1 MSKLY
6 PPTIDTPLAAF
17 YDASALTIP
26 IIDNKTVSKSEI
38 GGYKIKIKHVASGNV
53 VAKAES
59 DTTTFDLSGEDD
71 IKPGTDYKI

>member
-26 IIDNKTVSKSEI
+26 IIDNKTVSKS
-38 GGYKIKIKHVASGNV
+38 
-53 VAKAES
+53 
-59 DTTTFDLSGEDD
+59 
-71 IKPGTDYKI
+71 